1 MNQLGGIR
9 FTACVD
15 RASRTAGYRFGFRTL
30 PAARRSRRRCAVF
43 EIVFVLLSVAS
54 VVGSLSA
61 GKTIGDAMDGV
72 VGFGIFVLAGCVGA
86 SSRFRAWSG
95 SRQVSKD
102 LLDEHTVMCRFDESG
117 YATSGAGR
125 STGFDWSVITAVA
138 EGDSFMALEVGRN
151 VLVTA
156 SIEQLT
162 DAERTTIRR
171 WAEAAPNGPRWDVRR
186 SAGDSPR
193 LRVSPFP
200 SSDLVDQTSI
210 ATTDPVVEVTPV
222 SGESRA

>member
-9 FTACVD
+9 FTARVD

-43 EIVFVLLSVAS
+43 AIVFVLLAVVS

-61 GKTIGDAMDGV
+61 GRTIGDAIEGV
-72 VGFGIFVLAGCVGA
+72 VGFGIFVVAGCLGA
-86 SSRFRAWSG
+86 SSRMRAWSC

-102 LLDEHTVMCRFDESG
+102 LPDEHTVVCRFDEAG
-117 YATSGAGR
+117 YATSGVGR
-125 STGFDWSVITAVA
+125 STGFDWSVVTAVA
-138 EGDSFMALEVGRN
+138 EGDSFMALGVGRTQLEA
-151 VLVTA
+151 VP
-156 SIEQLT
+156 IEQLT
-162 DAERTTIRR
+162 DAERSTIRR
-171 WAEAAPNGPRWDVRR
+171 WAEAAPVGPRWDVRR

-200 SSDLVDQTSI
+200 SSDLVDQTPI
-210 ATTDPVVEVTPV
+210 ATTDPFVEAAP
-222 SGESRA
+222 

>member
-1 MNQLGGIR
+1 
-9 FTACVD
+9 
-15 RASRTAGYRFGFRTL
+15 
-30 PAARRSRRRCAVF
+30 
-43 EIVFVLLSVAS
+43 
-54 VVGSLSA
+54 
-61 GKTIGDAMDGV
+61 
-72 VGFGIFVLAGCVGA
+72 
-86 SSRFRAWSG
+86 
-95 SRQVSKD
+95 
-102 LLDEHTVMCRFDESG
+102 
-117 YATSGAGR
+117 
-125 STGFDWSVITAVA
+125 
-138 EGDSFMALEVGRN
+138 MALEVGRN